1 MYLMEI
7 MFIYLLCKLIPKYD
21 ALQIPWIQNVI
32 LKPVGL
38 TKSNVTILLN
48 STREHC
54 LCELLSIKK
63 HYQAFN
69 SFNNGSCQFFPSFP
83 SSYRLSQFVGVRFY
97 FLPNISL
104 STKVCCV
111 PNITELLIRLQ
122 NVTPNVIIL
131 PFQPSAFGYDDNA
144 PHEAAVIGYSQGTIY
159 WFDPISFTLIRNAS
173 VWTSLSLALYRDS
186 VFTSKNSTPA
196 INVLDKQANQQI
208 INITHAS
215 LSQTRKYIFLNNGQT
230 MIATGQSSNALAV
243 FNANGGTN
251 YTFQVSY

>member
-1 MYLMEI
+1 MI
-7 MFIYLLCKLIPKYD
+7 VYLLCALIVSLY
-21 ALQIPWIQNVI
+21 AASIPSIQNVV
-32 LKPVGL
+32 LKPLGFARL
-38 TKSNVTILLN
+38 NATILLN

-54 LCELLSIKK
+54 LCELLSSNNN
-63 HYQAFN
+63 YQAFN
-69 SFNNGSCQFFPSFP
+69 SFNNGSCELFSSFP
-83 SSYRLSQFVGVRFY
+83 SSYRLSQFVGARFY

-104 STKVCCV
+104 SSKVCCV

-122 NVTPNVIIL
+122 NVTPNVINL

-159 WFDPISFTLIRNAS
+159 WFNPINFTLLRNAS

-186 VFTSKNSTPA
+186 VFTSKDGTPA

-230 MIATGQSSNALAV
+230 MIATGQSYNALVV
-243 FNANGGTN
+243 FNNNGGTN